1 MGVLLENQESIS
13 KVGEKYEADQ
23 IKVLEGLEAVRKRP
37 GMYIG
42 DTSNKGLHHCVYEIV
57 DNAVDEA
64 LAGYCT
70 EIKVI
75 IHVDNSVTVV
85 DDGRGIPVGIHP
97 TEGVSAAELVY
108 TKLHAGGKFNEEGS
122 AYKVSGGLHGVGAA
136 VVNALSKYV
145 KLEIKKEGKI
155 YEITFEHG
163 VAKSPLKET
172 GTLENMKDSGT
183 AVTFKPDN
191 EIFEVHEF
199 KYDTLANRFRE
210 MAFLN
215 KGLKITLKDER
226 ADDKKDTFHYEGGL
240 VEFVQYLNRSKTPIH
255 KKPIYIF
262 QSKEDYEVEIAMQ
275 WTDSYNEVLSGYA
288 NAIST
293 PEGGTHVS
301 GFKTAIT
308 RQLNAWAKDSGLTK
322 NLKTN
327 LTGDD
332 MREGL
337 TAIISVKLPEL
348 QFEGQTK
355 SKLGNSEVEGIVNSL
370 VGDGLKSY
378 LEENPD
384 TAKVIIRKSVDAAA
398 AREAARRARELTR
411 RKSVLDSGGLPGKM
425 ADCQEK
431 DPAKC
436 ELYIVEGD
444 SAGGSAKQGRDRKTQ
459 AILPLRGKVLNVEK
473 ARYDKMLAN
482 NEIKMLTQAL
492 GTSIGK
498 ANFDISKLRYHKVI
512 IMTDADVDGSHIRT
526 LLLTLF
532 YRQFPDL
539 IEQGYVYIAQPP
551 LYKYKKGKVEKY
563 LKDDKELEAFLV
575 TNSLAGAK
583 INVDGDTVDEET
595 AKNIVNKYTTYN
607 NILSS
612 YDIHF
617 DLHLLRR
624 IIEHSNL
631 TSETLKDETKL
642 NAELADLTEHFKKLE
657 AETLRT
663 YSFDVDDDVEHQCKM
678 IRVTVKTAA
687 RTKKFKLTSYFFS
700 SAEYADLH
708 NNFDGIK
715 KYFKAKFSLEK
726 EKIEKQEFEN
736 IDDFAKFV
744 IQDGRQGAYI
754 QRYKGLGEMNP
765 EQLLDT
771 TMSRQN
777 RTLLQV
783 TIEDTIEADQVFSIL
798 MGDQVEPRREFVEK
812 NALNVRNLD
821 V

>member
-13 KVGEKYEADQ
+13 KVGAKYEADQ

-42 DTSNKGLHHCVYEIV
+42 DTSNRGLHHCVYEIV

-64 LAGYCT
+64 LAGFCT

-85 DDGRGIPVGIHP
+85 DDGRGIPVGMHP
-97 TEGVSAAELVY
+97 TENISAAELVY

-145 KLEIKKEGKI
+145 KLEIKKDGKL
-155 YEITFEHG
+155 YEINFARGEA
-163 VAKSPLKET
+163 VAPLKET
-172 GTLENMKDSGT
+172 GTLDNPEDTGT

-191 EIFEVHEF
+191 EIFEVHE
-199 KYDTLANRFRE
+199 YNYETLSKRFRE
-210 MAFLN
+210 MAYLN
-215 KGLKITLKDER
+215 KGLKIILKDER
-226 ADDKKDTFHYEGGL
+226 ADDKKDIFHYEGGL
-240 VEFVQYLNRSKTPIH
+240 VEFVEYLNRAKTPIH

-262 QSKEDYEVEIAMQ
+262 SSKEEYEVEIAMQ
-275 WTDSYNEVLSGYA
+275 WTDSYSEVLSGYA

-293 PEGGTHVS
+293 PEGGTHIS

-308 RQLNAWAKDSGLTK
+308 RQLNSWAKESGLTK
-322 NLKTN
+322 NLKMS

-337 TAIISVKLPEL
+337 TAIVSVKLPEL

-370 VGDGLKSY
+370 VGDGLKTY

-384 TAKVIIRKSVDAAA
+384 TAKVIIRKSVDAAS

-431 DPAKC
+431 DPAKS
-436 ELYIVEGD
+436 EIYIVEGD

-473 ARYDKMLAN
+473 ARYEKMLAN

-498 ANFDISKLRYHKVI
+498 ANFDITKLRYHKVI

-539 IEQGYVYIAQPP
+539 IEQGFVYIAQPP
-551 LYKYKKGKVEKY
+551 LYRYKKGKTEKY
-563 LKDDKELEAFLV
+563 LKDDNELEAFLV
-575 TNSLAGAK
+575 TNTVSEAK
-583 INVDGDTVDEET
+583 INVDGEPIDSET
-595 AKNIVNKYTTYN
+595 AKQIVNRHSNYFS
-607 NILSS
+607 ILTS
-612 YDIHF
+612 YDVHF

-624 IIEHSNL
+624 IIENLNL
-631 TSETLKDETKL
+631 TTEVLKDEAKLTK
-642 NAELADLTEHFKKLE
+642 ELELLSEHFKKLE
-657 AETLRT
+657 AETLRS
-663 YSFDVDDDVEHQCKM
+663 YSFKIEDDLEHQCKL
-678 IRVTVKTAA
+678 IRVVVKTAA

-708 NNFDGIK
+708 NNYDGIK
-715 KYFKAKFSLEK
+715 RYFDAKFD
-726 EKIEKQEFEN
+726 IEKDKVEKREFEN
-736 IDDFAKFV
+736 LDEFADYV
-744 IQDGRQGAYI
+744 VTEGRQGAYI

-771 TMSRQN
+771 TMSRKN

-783 TIEDTIEADQVFSIL
+783 TIEDTVEADQVFSIL